1 MREFS
6 HLVSNGA
13 FKRMQIAKLT
23 SETISNGLFRL
34 SFTAMG
40 SPCEITYSCESARE
54 ATAFRERS
62 LEWVRNFENR
72 YSRYLP
78 ESLISRINRTAGTG
92 ESIEIEEEDERLFKL
107 CDTLH
112 FFTRGLFDPTTL
124 PLAQLWNFKAEKPR
138 IPNDG
143 EIKVALT
150 KINWKKV
157 TRKDGQVSLPEL
169 GMGLDFGG
177 FGKEY
182 AVDRVMEMGRR
193 FGISDL
199 LVNFGGDLRTLGSP
213 PDSPH
218 WRVGIEDPNQPG
230 QARFTV
236 RANDLAVATSG
247 NYQRFFEINGKRYG
261 HLLDHRTGFPT
272 SSDHLSATV
281 IAKSCLEAGIL
292 ATCSLMDEHLQGL
305 GLIENHFGS
314 EGCVWTKSGMVWSKK
329 FDTHLLSQ

>member
-1 MREFS
+1 MQAYLR
-6 HLVSNGA
+6 LDSNGV
-13 FKRMQIAKLT
+13 FKQMELSMLSQ
-23 SETISNGLFRL
+23 ETLRHGLFRQ
-34 SFTAMG
+34 SFKAMG
-40 SPCEITYSCESARE
+40 TPCEITYRCESANE
-54 ATAFRERS
+54 ATEFREQS
-62 LEWVRNFENR
+62 LAWVRKFENR

-78 ESLISRINRTAGTG
+78 DSLISRINRTAGTG
-92 ESIEIEEEDERLFKL
+92 QFIEIEEEDERLFKL

-143 EIKVALT
+143 EIKTALN
-150 KINWKKV
+150 KIDWKKV
-157 TRKDGQVSLPEL
+157 IREKAMVSLPES

-182 AVDRVMEMGRR
+182 AVDRIVEMGHK

-199 LVNFGGDLRTLGSP
+199 LVNFGGDLRTRGSP

-272 SSDHLSATV
+272 SSENLSATV

-292 ATCSLMDEHLQGL
+292 ATCSLMDERLQGL
-305 GLIENHFGS
+305 NLIENYFGS
-314 EGCVWTKSGMVWSKK
+314 EGCVWTKSGLLWSKK
-329 FDTHLLSQ
+329 FDSYLISN

>member
-1 MREFS
+1 MQAYLR
-6 HLVSNGA
+6 LVSNGV
-13 FKRMQIAKLT
+13 FKQMELSMLSQ
-23 SETISNGLFRL
+23 ETLRHGLFRQ
-34 SFTAMG
+34 SFKAMG
-40 SPCEITYSCESARE
+40 TPCEITYRCESANE
-54 ATAFRERS
+54 ATEFREQS
-62 LEWVRNFENR
+62 LAWVRKFENR

-78 ESLISRINRTAGTG
+78 DSLISRINRTAGTG
-92 ESIEIEEEDERLFKL
+92 QFIEIEEEDERLFKL

-143 EIKVALT
+143 EIKTALN
-150 KINWKKV
+150 KIDWKKV
-157 TRKDGQVSLPEL
+157 IREKAMVSLPES

-182 AVDRVMEMGRR
+182 AVDRIIEMGHK

-199 LVNFGGDLRTLGSP
+199 LVNFGGDLRTRGSP

-272 SSDHLSATV
+272 SSENLSATV

-292 ATCSLMDEHLQGL
+292 ATCSLMDERLQGL
-305 GLIENHFGS
+305 NLIENHFGS
-314 EGCVWTKSGMVWSKK
+314 EGCVWTKSGLLWSKK
-329 FDTHLLSQ
+329 FDSYLISN